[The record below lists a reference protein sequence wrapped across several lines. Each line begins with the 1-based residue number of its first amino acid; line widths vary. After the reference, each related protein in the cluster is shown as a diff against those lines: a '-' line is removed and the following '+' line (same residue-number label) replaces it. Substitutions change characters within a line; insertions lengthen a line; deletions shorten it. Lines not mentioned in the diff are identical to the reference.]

1 MSDIIK
7 YENNEVESKIILIR
21 DQHVI
26 IDSDVAELY
35 DVETKRINEAVKNNP
50 DKFPLGYILSL
61 TESEK
66 TELVENFDQFDRLK
80 HSSVSPKA
88 FTEKG
93 LYMLATILKSAK
105 ATETTISI
113 VETYSKLREL
123 TRTMSELSE
132 TTDKSKQ
139 KSLMEKG
146 GNIIS
151 EILGDD
157 LKTTDTETS
166 IELNFAVVRLKHTVK
181 RKEDKKK

>member
-7 YENNEVESKIILIR
+7 YENNEVENKIILIR

-35 DVETKRINEAVKNNP
+35 GVETKRINEAVKNNP
-50 DKFPLGYILSL
+50 DKFPSGYIIELNNKELSGL
-61 TESEK
+61 RSKISTTNLSK
-66 TELVENFDQFDRLK
+66 TRVL
-80 HSSVSPKA
+80 PKA

-113 VETYSKLREL
+113 VETYAKLREL

-132 TTDKSKQ
+132 TTEKSKQ